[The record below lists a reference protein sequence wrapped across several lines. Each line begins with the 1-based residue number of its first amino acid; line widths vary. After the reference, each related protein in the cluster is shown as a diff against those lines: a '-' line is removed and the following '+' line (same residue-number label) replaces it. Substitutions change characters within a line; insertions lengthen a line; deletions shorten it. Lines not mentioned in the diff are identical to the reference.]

1 MSDLE
6 DFESWIEDLME
17 QERFLDE
24 LERIGSESRGCN
36 LCDTDP
42 QKNGLSKT
50 MDAGV
55 IMNNDAC
62 ADLR

>member
-36 LCDTDP
+36 LCDIDS
-42 QKNGLSKT
+42 QKKRLKQ
-50 MDAGV
+50 
-55 IMNNDAC
+55 NDGC
-62 ADLR
+62 GCDNEG

>member
-6 DFESWIEDLME
+6 EFESWIEDLME

-24 LERIGSESRGCN
+24 FERIGSESRGCN

-42 QKNGLSKT
+42 QEKRLKQNEGFGS
-50 MDAGV
+50 D
-55 IMNNDAC
+55 NEE
-62 ADLR
+62 

>member
-36 LCDTDP
+36 LCDTGS
-42 QKNGLSKT
+42 QEKRLRQ
-50 MDAGV
+50 
-55 IMNNDAC
+55 NDGC
-62 ADLR
+62 GSDNEE